1 LEGIL
6 HFVNNG
12 VLLVYLE
19 GMSLDIFFPLFGGI
33 SKNETLT
40 KVRWVSKDGMPTKV
54 VRIPFRKNNSQFFGY
69 FVVTP
74 NGYSLNIM
82 GTKK

>member
-1 LEGIL
+1 
-6 HFVNNG
+6 
-12 VLLVYLE
+12 VYLE
-19 GMSLDIFFPLFGGI
+19 GMSLDIFFPLLFGGI

-54 VRIPFRKNNSQFFGY
+54 VRIPFLKNNSHFFGY

-82 GTKK
+82 GTKKK